1 MKMRVLG
8 IVSACIF
15 ACGGFGAVSTIVV
28 ATSFVSMQDALADNV
43 SCSTSFGMTNCN
55 GPGGSTSCS
64 TSFGMTNC
72 NGPGGST
79 SCSTSFGM
87 TNCNG
92 SGGSTS
98 CSTSFGMTNCSGTN
112 GSYSCSESFGMTNC
126 SGSGIT
132 YIPKP
137 TPTPTRAYVYTNPTP
152 TPTKK
157 YVYTNPTPTSRS
169 ITTKQVCVTSSGLS
183 ESCKNYPSFFI
194 EYCSASSGGSLEQNI
209 SGTWTKLWTI
219 TGTKNSRCSSAST
232 PYYTAVEGEL
242 TSSAGI
248 SLRVVPKKVNGVA
261 SSPDLFNVKIK

>member
-1 MKMRVLG
+1 
-8 IVSACIF
+8 
-15 ACGGFGAVSTIVV
+15 
-28 ATSFVSMQDALADNV
+28 
-43 SCSTSFGMTNCN
+43 
-55 GPGGSTSCS
+55 
-64 TSFGMTNC
+64 
-72 NGPGGST
+72 
-79 SCSTSFGM
+79 
-87 TNCNG
+87 
-92 SGGSTS
+92 
-98 CSTSFGMTNCSGTN
+98 
-112 GSYSCSESFGMTNC
+112 MTNC

-132 YIPKP
+132 YIPKPTPTPTRAYVYTNP